1 MKTEQ
6 PSASH
11 REQLLAILDF
21 FSAHHLRQEDSALVL
36 ADGTLSITAANHT
49 HTYTITVKPINYEA
63 P

>member
-1 MKTEQ
+1 M
-6 PSASH
+6 PYSPLPPYY

-21 FSAHHLRQEDSALVL
+21 FSAHQLRQEDSALVL